1 MDSSKEQL
9 DIDFGNITIDGNTID
24 LSNMSSGVVYSVDTS
39 AHMNT
44 VIGGYSYSYP
54 DTVTISDS
62 AWSMGPAV
70 TTNLGGQLSLNGDNA
85 DIVIN
90 GVSLMSKIE
99 AIAER
104 LNILDVN
111 QELEEEWD
119 QLRELGERYR
129 QLEQE
134 LQDKAAMWKTL
145 KTKTPSKPRS

>member
-1 MDSSKEQL
+1 MDSVKKQ
-9 DIDFGNITIDGNTID
+9 IDLGNITVSGDTID
-24 LSNMSSGVVYSVDTS
+24 LSGSSSGVYTSSHMGASVLT
-39 AHMNT
+39 
-44 VIGGYSYSYP
+44 GGTNFTYP
-54 DTVTISDS
+54 DTITITNA
-62 AWSMGPAV
+62 AW
-70 TTNLGGQLSLNGDNA
+70 TNSEMTADVDGQLLLNGAKA

-99 AIAER
+99 AIAQR
-104 LNILDVN
+104 LNLLDVN

-145 KTKTPSKPRS
+145 KTKTPSKLRS

>member
-9 DIDFGNITIDGNTID
+9 DVDFGNITISGHTTD
-24 LSNMSSGVVYSVDTS
+24 LSGWSSGVYSLDTS
-39 AHMNT
+39 AHMGT
-44 VIGGYSYSYP
+44 VTGGFSYSYP
-54 DTVTISDS
+54 DTVTISDGTWNM
-62 AWSMGPAV
+62 APAM

-90 GVSLMSKIE
+90 GISLMSKIE

-104 LNILDVN
+104 LNLLDVN

>member
-1 MDSSKEQL
+1 MDSVKNQ
-9 DIDFGNITIDGNTID
+9 IDLGNITISGHTID
-24 LSNMSSGVVYSVDTS
+24 LSGGSSGVYSIDTS
-39 AHMNT
+39 AHMGT
-44 VIGGYSYSYP
+44 GGYSYSYP

-62 AWSMGPAV
+62 TWNMAPAMS
-70 TTNLGGQLSLNGDNA
+70 TSLAGQLSLNGDQA

-99 AIAER
+99 AISQR

-111 QELEEEWD
+111 QELEAEWD

-134 LQDKAAMWKTL
+134 LQDKADMWKTL
-145 KTKTPSKPRS
+145 KTKTPNKLRS